1 MILLHSTKANF
12 KVQRALGIGP
22 RCFVA
27 MLHLPELLA
36 HLLLI
41 QFILGAAYLKQH
53 LTQGCSSVTPLPHSI
68 VFDSEH
74 KKSNV

>member
-27 MLHLPELLA
+27 MLSFARVACSLA
-36 HLLLI
+36 FDSI
-41 QFILGAAYLKQH
+41 ILGAAYLKQH